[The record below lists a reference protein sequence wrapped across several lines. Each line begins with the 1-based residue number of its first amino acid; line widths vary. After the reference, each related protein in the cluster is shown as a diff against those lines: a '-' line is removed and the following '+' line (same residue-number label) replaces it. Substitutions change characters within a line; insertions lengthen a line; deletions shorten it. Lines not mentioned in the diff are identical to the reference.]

1 MQKHNLR
8 IFGLL
13 LLSFGLFAG
22 AITLFNS
29 GYLFL
34 SLLLGLTLLF
44 VFYLIYEAID
54 AVFLRTSQALM
65 ALAKNDLSVK
75 ISGKHLPQE
84 ISKPLQEIL
93 KQQMAWR
100 KENESVKIIYEDI
113 IDTMDMGILILRQA
127 EEPIFY
133 SNKAFFNILE
143 LPRYT
148 KWHLVKDH
156 LKAFDPYFS
165 MDNWGHIKD
174 VITLKINGK
183 ETVFSLRTYVTYIYG
198 ERYLIVNLDTLQNII
213 DRKEKEAWFN
223 LMKVMS
229 HEILNTIAPIN
240 SLTHNLTYLVA
251 DKKEVL
257 GEDYDDIYQ
266 SVNTIK
272 KRTHH
277 LIDFVETYRILAEL
291 PTPKPE
297 KVSILELFSDSLGIL
312 DTLLETKNIAV
323 TVSVTPKGLQLPLDK
338 KQMEQVIIN
347 LITNSV
353 YALEGVQN
361 AGIHLTGHV
370 LNDMAI
376 LEVTDNGH
384 GIPEDIKREIF
395 VPFFTTRENGSGIG
409 LSLSKNIVQGHKGTL
424 SFSSKP
430 GRTVFTIQFKLLGS

>member
-1 MQKHNLR
+1 
-8 IFGLL
+8 
-13 LLSFGLFAG
+13 
-22 AITLFNS
+22 
-29 GYLFL
+29 
-34 SLLLGLTLLF
+34 
-44 VFYLIYEAID
+44 
-54 AVFLRTSQALM
+54 
-65 ALAKNDLSVK
+65 
-75 ISGKHLPQE
+75 
-84 ISKPLQEIL
+84 
-93 KQQMAWR
+93 MAWR
-100 KENESVKIIYEDI
+100 KENESVKIIYDDI

-165 MDNWGHIKD
+165 LANWGHIKD

-183 ETVFSLRTYVTYIYG
+183 ETVFSLRTYVTHIYG

-297 KVSILELFSDSLGIL
+297 KVSILELFSDSLRIL

-323 TVSVTPKGLQLPLDK
+323 TVSVTPKGLHLPLDK

-353 YALEGVQN
+353 YALEGAKN

-430 GRTVFTIQFKLLGS
+430 GRTVFSIQYKLKAF